1 MELLKK
7 FVVPVCNV
15 LALQVA
21 RAQVGW
27 AAGGNMEGVGGI
39 TAAVVW
45 PGAVEAIE
53 WPNLLGGGFLY
64 NSKRKGHCI

>member
-1 MELLKK
+1 VDSTASKPQGMELLKK

-39 TAAVVW
+39 TAAVV
-45 PGAVEAIE
+45 
-53 WPNLLGGGFLY
+53 
-64 NSKRKGHCI
+64 